1 MGQRARRARNR
12 APDVRCC
19 YAPRMPTLELPNDD
33 ARIVALAVR
42 YHLARPGSETD
53 STTLQRRDDGL
64 LSVDGALVP
73 QLGNALVRL
82 DLTAYQ
88 LHRLDEGLLGVTNEL
103 KAYEMAR
110 RRSAVPGFAET
121 LAALYPSLAPDA
133 ATDDDASAEQEDAL
147 DLVERVVAL
156 RRRLATAVAEA
167 RATLERD
174 RERAALAAAE
184 ARRAQRPWWRFWG

>member
-1 MGQRARRARNR
+1 
-12 APDVRCC
+12 
-19 YAPRMPTLELPNDD
+19 MPTLELANDD

-53 STTLQRRDDGL
+53 RDTLQRRDDGL
-64 LSVDGALVP
+64 LSIDGALVP
-73 QLGNALVRL
+73 QLANALVRL
-82 DLTAYQ
+82 DLSAYQ

-133 ATDDDASAEQEDAL
+133 APTDDDASGETLTKQLAEIRRQL
-147 DLVERVVAL
+147 DQIKST
-156 RRRLATAVAEA
+156 ATP
-167 RATLERD
+167 D
-174 RERAALAAAE
+174 RN
-184 ARRAQRPWWRFWG
+184 